1 MTVEETNNPQ
11 NEDQKPIKTKAKGG
25 NFLAGLVVIVIGALI
40 LMKNLGTQFPGWVFT
55 WPMLLI
61 AIGIFSG
68 ARHSFRHGGW
78 WILCL
83 VGTIFLFKDFINDLS
98 ISHIIWPLFIIFF
111 GLIIMLK
118 PRRKMCDER
127 FHQHWRTRKAGHYG
141 GIFNEKVVSD
151 EDFVESTSIF
161 GGVKKNIISK
171 NFKGGDILC
180 IFGGSEINLMQA
192 DFEGQAV
199 LEVTQIFGGTKLIVP
214 SHWNVVTEMV
224 AILGGIED
232 KRQNVIETSVPN
244 RKVLILKGTSIF
256 AGIDIRS
263 Y

>member
-1 MTVEETNNPQ
+1 MKVEDSNNQQPET
-11 NEDQKPIKTKAKGG
+11 EKPIKITSNFG
-25 NFLAGLVVIVIGALI
+25 NIFAGMIVIIAGALI
-40 LMKNLGTQFPGWVFT
+40 LLKNIGTPLPTWIFT

-61 AIGIFSG
+61 GIGIFLG

-78 WILCL
+78 WIFCV
-83 VGTIFLFKDFINDLS
+83 VGSVFLFKDFINNLS
-98 ISHIIWPLFIIFF
+98 ISNIIWPLLIIFF

-118 PRRKMCDER
+118 PRRRNCNER
-127 FHQHWRTRKAGHYG
+127 FHEHWKTNKTGHYN
-141 GIFNEKVVSD
+141 GIFNEKIVSD

-180 IFGGSEINLMQA
+180 IFGGTEINLMQA
-192 DFEGQAV
+192 DFEGQSIIQI
-199 LEVTQIFGGTKLIVP
+199 TQVFGGTKLIVP
-214 SHWNVVTEMV
+214 AHWNVVTETV

-232 KRQNVIETSVPN
+232 KRHNVIENSDSN
-244 RKVLILKGTSIF
+244 KKVLILKGTSIF